1 MWCNV
6 NYHLNLCFQVLTDK
20 VVITNE
26 VGGIADVLNVV
37 KSASAKVI
45 QLTPA
50 PKAVELELAA

>member
-1 MWCNV
+1 
-6 NYHLNLCFQVLTDK
+6 

-26 VGGIADVLNVV
+26 IGGIADVLSVV